1 MRKPNPHQGTGD
13 WFNQRCGKL
22 TGSRMWAAMAYLK
35 QSEKDKKDKKPREDR
50 SERKNLKIELIVE
63 RMTGEI
69 VYKYRNSA
77 MDWGIEQEP
86 YAKEAY
92 ERKTG
97 RLVDD
102 VGFVDHP
109 SIEYCGASPDGF
121 VGEGLVEF
129 KCPTTATHVQ
139 YILEGVIPAEHMQQ
153 MILQCACTRRPW
165 CDFVSYDPRV
175 SEGQQLF
182 VRRFYPTPAQIE
194 LVETEAR
201 VFLREVDDLFER
213 VTRQEMIL

>member
-1 MRKPNPHQGTGD
+1 MRKSNPYQGTGD

-22 TGSRMWAAMAYLK
+22 TGSRMWAAMAFLK

-63 RMTGEI
+63 RSTGEI

-92 ERKTG
+92 ERRTG
-97 RLVDD
+97 RLVQD

-121 VGEGLVEF
+121 VDEGLVEF
-129 KCPTTATHVQ
+129 KCPTTATHIQ
-139 YILEGVIPAEHMQQ
+139 YILAGDVPEEYHPQ
-153 MILQCACTRRPW
+153 MILQCACTGRAW

-175 SEGQQLF
+175 EEGRQLF

-194 LVETEAR
+194 TVEFEAR
-201 VFLREVDDLFER
+201 AFLREVDDLFDR
-213 VTRQEMIL
+213 VMRQEMIL